1 MEEVRTVIADDVE
14 INGSIK
20 CAGGIKLAG
29 KVNGDVTTAGDV
41 AVEKGA
47 AIKGNVVAASV
58 MVQGMVKGNITA
70 KERIELKGAAR
81 VSGDIKARRLVVE
94 EGVSLVGKSEIT
106 PVESA
111 GGAESSLDID
121 VPVANSSET
130 GKTDED
136 AARPGFGARPAM
148 DPRARP
154 TGQLFARK

>member
-1 MEEVRTVIADDVE
+1 MEEVRTIIADDVE

-29 KVNGDVTTAGDV
+29 KVNGDVTTTGDLS
-41 AVEKGA
+41 VEKGA

-58 MVQGMVKGNITA
+58 VVHGMIKGNVMA
-70 KERIELKGAAR
+70 KERIELKGSAR

-106 PVESA
+106 PSETASGDGALDMDMPVASPVES
-111 GGAESSLDID
+111 GKGDDEGIKPSL
-121 VPVANSSET
+121 S
-130 GKTDED
+130 
-136 AARPGFGARPAM
+136 ARPPM

-154 TGQLFARK
+154 AGQLFARK

>member
-1 MEEVRTVIADDVE
+1 MEEVRTIIADDVE

-29 KVNGDVTTAGDV
+29 KVNGDVTTSGDV

-58 MVQGMVKGNITA
+58 VVQGMIKGNITA
-70 KERIELKGAAR
+70 KERIELKGSAR

-94 EGVSLVGKSEIT
+94 EGVSLVGKSEIA
-106 PVESA
+106 PVE
-111 GGAESSLDID
+111 GAVGDAALSLD
-121 VPVANSSET
+121 VP
-130 GKTDED
+130 
-136 AARPGFGARPAM
+136 AASPVEAGRSDDDGLKLGAPSRPAM

-154 TGQLFARK
+154 AGQLFARK

>member
-1 MEEVRTVIADDVE
+1 MMEEVRTIIADDVE

-20 CAGGIKLAG
+20 CSGGIKMAG
-29 KVNGDVTTAGDV
+29 KVNGDVTTTGDL

-58 MVQGMVKGNITA
+58 VVHGMIKGNVTA
-70 KERIELKGAAR
+70 KERIELKGSAR

-106 PVESA
+106 PSETASGEV
-111 GGAESSLDID
+111 SLDID
-121 VPVANSSET
+121 VPVAST
-130 GKTDED
+130 GDAGKGDEEVVKPSLS
-136 AARPGFGARPAM
+136 ARPPM

-154 TGQLFARK
+154 TSQIFARK

>member
-1 MEEVRTVIADDVE
+1 MEEIKTIIADDVE

-20 CAGGIKLAG
+20 CSGSIKLAG

-47 AIKGNVVAASV
+47 AIKGNVIAASV
-58 MVQGMVKGNITA
+58 VVHGMVKGNITA

-81 VSGDIKARRLVVE
+81 VSGDVKAKRMVVE
-94 EGVSLVGKSEIT
+94 EGVSLVGKFEIT

-111 GGAESSLDID
+111 SGEATLDMDMPLTSSSDAEKND
-121 VPVANSSET
+121 
-130 GKTDED
+130 DEGTKSGM
-136 AARPGFGARPAM
+136 AARPVM

-154 TGQLFARK
+154 SQLFARK

>member
-1 MEEVRTVIADDVE
+1 MEEVRTIIADDVE

-20 CAGGIKLAG
+20 CSGGIKMAG

-41 AVEKGA
+41 TVEKGA
-47 AIKGNVVAASV
+47 AIKGNVIAASV
-58 MVQGMVKGNITA
+58 VVQGMVKGNITA

-94 EGVSLVGKSEIT
+94 EGVSLVGKFEIT

-111 GGAESSLDID
+111 SGEAALDMET
-121 VPVANSSET
+121 PAVASPDTDKS
-130 GKTDED
+130 DED
-136 AARPGFGARPAM
+136 GFKPSLAARPAM

-154 TGQLFARK
+154 GQLFARK

>member
-1 MEEVRTVIADDVE
+1 MEEIRTIIADDVE

-20 CAGGIKLAG
+20 CSGSIKMAG
-29 KVNGDVTTAGDV
+29 KINGDVTTAGDV
-41 AVEKGA
+41 SVEKGA

-58 MVQGMVKGNITA
+58 VVHGMIKGNITA
-70 KERIELKGAAR
+70 KERIELKGSAR
-81 VSGDIKARRLVVE
+81 VSGDIRARRLVVE

-111 GGAESSLDID
+111 SGEGELEVD
-121 VPVANSSET
+121 VPVVNSADAPKSDDEGVKPSLT
-130 GKTDED
+130 G
-136 AARPGFGARPAM
+136 RPAM